1 MKKYITILALIL
13 KSLTYDKAFK
23 GWLGIG
29 YTFSF

>member
-1 MKKYITILALIL
+1 MYWSLGTKL
-13 KSLTYDKAFK
+13 KSLTYDNAFK